1 MLPKGGVLSLTN
13 EGVIRLLVSKSLAYK
28 DGYARATA
36 KGDKAAAKKWKEGY
50 QEIKERIYE
59 LRKD

>member
-1 MLPKGGVLSLTN
+1 MTN
-13 EGVIRLLVSKSLAYK
+13 ERMIRLLISKSLAYK

-36 KGDKAAAKKWKEGY
+36 KGDAKAAQKWKRGY

-59 LRKD
+59 LKKD